1 MTVEMS
7 RQPAAVYN
15 PLTMLDPI
23 DVEFRPWRRVPDRPG
38 IRAKELWRSPDAVC
52 ALVACEPGAST
63 AGPPHPM
70 ATHHLW
76 VIEGV
81 AVVAGRHLVA
91 GSYVHV
97 PPDAAHPVTGG
108 SRVARCSRC
117 SSAARTKLNRRMFGR
132 RVPRA
137 REPDPVRGS
146 GRREWLSPV
155 EPSRQRPT
163 HAPAPIG
170 SMPSRAATCQR
181 DTIWALR
188 GAAGLTRGTRPRR
201 RPGSSHA
208 PVPPTPP
215 GVAGQWTL
223 AGWPLG
229 SGRRG
234 RAGAA
239 WFVKRGLSSRPQ
251 QRPLGKRSPCNRQH
265 SFRPDRRAS
274 SPPRGCPPG
283 PS

>member
-108 SRVARCSRC
+108 EQGCTLLQVLQRCAHETEPAHVRSAR
-117 SSAARTKLNRRMFGR
+117 SS
-132 RVPRA
+132 
-137 REPDPVRGS
+137 GS
-146 GRREWLSPV
+146 
-155 EPSRQRPT
+155 
-163 HAPAPIG
+163 
-170 SMPSRAATCQR
+170 
-181 DTIWALR
+181 
-188 GAAGLTRGTRPRR
+188 
-201 RPGSSHA
+201 
-208 PVPPTPP
+208 
-215 GVAGQWTL
+215 
-223 AGWPLG
+223 
-229 SGRRG
+229 
-234 RAGAA
+234 
-239 WFVKRGLSSRPQ
+239 
-251 QRPLGKRSPCNRQH
+251 
-265 SFRPDRRAS
+265 
-274 SPPRGCPPG
+274 
-283 PS
+283 